1 MTDDF
6 IEMLIVR
13 LDKDPE
19 LRARFKKVLFKEE
32 PKEVEIDP
40 NDIPQGEKKR
50 WEDSAEATELRY
62 RFMVR

>member
-6 IEMLIVR
+6 VEMLIVR
-13 LDKDPE
+13 LEKDPE
-19 LRARFKKVLFKEE
+19 LRARLRAVLFKEDDV
-32 PKEVEIDP
+32 PIDP
-40 NDIPQGEKKR
+40 DLIHQSEKKR